1 MPSIKQVALRTITG
15 VGVPLVA
22 VAHTSRRRREG
33 LAAPTT
39 RAAFLRQVPL
49 TSALEIGPFNN
60 PTIAGP
66 GVAYFDVLD
75 ADGLR
80 ARAGTIGYD
89 AARIPSRI
97 DFVSPVGDLDVVDR
111 RFQAALSSHAIEHQP
126 DLIGHL
132 KKVSRLIEPGG
143 SYSLIVPDRRYTFD
157 QSRPETQLSQVEAAH
172 RERRRVHVAE
182 SILATRLQTTHN
194 NPFRHWLGRH
204 GVPTPDAALTAAAND
219 EVRRA
224 ADGEYIDVH
233 AWTFSPES
241 FRRIVAATS
250 AATGLS
256 PAVVHDTAFGDLEF
270 FAVLRKTA

>member
-22 VAHTSRRRREG
+22 AAHTGRRRREG
-33 LAAPTT
+33 LASPTT
-39 RAAFLRQVPL
+39 RSAFLHQVPL
-49 TSALEIGPFNN
+49 SSALEIGPFNN
-60 PTIAGP
+60 PTIVGP

-75 ADGLR
+75 AEGLR
-80 ARAGTIGYD
+80 TRAEEIGYD
-89 AARIPSRI
+89 ATRVPQRI
-97 DFVSPVGDLDVVDR
+97 DFVSPVGDLDAVDR
-111 RFQAALSSHAIEHQP
+111 RFQAVLSSHAIEHQP

-132 KKVSRLIEPGG
+132 KKVARLIEPGG
-143 SYSLIVPDRRYTFD
+143 SYFLIVPDRRYTFD
-157 QSRPETQLSQVEAAH
+157 QSRPETTLADVDTAH
-172 RERRRVHVAE
+172 RERRRVHTGE

-194 NPFRHWLGRH
+194 NPLHHWLGRH
-204 GVPTPDAALTAAAND
+204 GAPAPDAALTAGAND
-219 EVRRA
+219 EVQRA
-224 ADGEYIDVH
+224 ARGEYIDVH

-256 PAVVHDTAFGDLEF
+256 PATVHDTAFGDLEF